1 MRKMSEKKMSD
12 ESREHSSLDPVKRLH
27 VTLLIFCA
35 SSLASTLV
43 VVHNNST
50 RSLAIFIF
58 LLVLGIGAML
68 VMGLVRGTL
77 VGMLLIS
84 AWIAIKQLL
93 GIWEEIR
100 LLDNLLEIILAGLT
114 FIFSGMYHDRL
125 QTILDVYG
133 ENQNQLKRLD
143 IEDRTVGLIKPAIGL
158 LRLTEEEERSVRYRR
173 PFALI
178 LVLIQPIPRMDW
190 SQKEATELM
199 RAVAAGIKDTT
210 RDTDIPFLAASHKI
224 AVILPETETSGANTV
239 VNNIFNRMIATRF
252 VTLSGS
258 SLLIQDRIQL
268 RFGFAAFLGE
278 AHDQIDMMKAAEK
291 SLQMSLEMSTGE
303 LFQNIFIEWVTVG
316 QSPLHTPLFEKAIS

>member
-1 MRKMSEKKMSD
+1 MKSESQ
-12 ESREHSSLDPVKRLH
+12 ENSSLDPVKRLH
-27 VTLLIFCA
+27 ITLLVFSA
-35 SSLASTLV
+35 SLLASTLV

-58 LLVLGIGAML
+58 LLFLGIGIML
-68 VMGLVRGTL
+68 VIGLVRGTL
-77 VGMLLIS
+77 AGMLLIS
-84 AWIAIKQLL
+84 AWIAIKQFL
-93 GIWEEIR
+93 GVWEGIR
-100 LLDNLLEIILAGLT
+100 LLDNALEIILAGLT

-125 QTILDVYG
+125 KTILDVYG

-178 LVLIQPIPRMDW
+178 LVSVQPIPGIDW
-190 SQKEATELM
+190 NQKEATEVM
-199 RAVAAGIKDTT
+199 RAVAASIKDTT
-210 RDTDIPFLAASHKI
+210 RDTDIPFLAARHKI
-224 AVILPETETSGANTV
+224 AIILPETETSGANTV

-252 VTLSGS
+252 VAQSGS
-258 SLLIQDRIQL
+258 SMLIQERIQL

-278 AHDQIDMMKAAEK
+278 DHSQIDMMKSAEK
-291 SLQMSLEMSTGE
+291 SLQLGLEMSTSE

-316 QSPLHTPLFEKAIS
+316 EAPLHTPLFDKVIS

>member
-1 MRKMSEKKMSD
+1 MSEKKMRS
-12 ESREHSSLDPVKRLH
+12 ESQERSSLDPVKRLH
-27 VTLLIFCA
+27 ITLLVFAA

-58 LLVLGIGAML
+58 LLFLGIGIML
-68 VMGLVRGTL
+68 IMGLVRGTL

-100 LLDNLLEIILAGLT
+100 LLDNMLELILAGLT

-133 ENQNQLKRLD
+133 ENQTQLKRLD

-178 LVLIQPIPRMDW
+178 LVLVQAIPVIDW
-190 SQKEATELM
+190 SQQDATEVM

-210 RDTDIPFLAASHKI
+210 RDTDIPFLAGSHKI
-224 AVILPETETSGANTV
+224 AIILPETETTGANTV
-239 VNNIFNRMIATRF
+239 VNNIFNRMIATRYI
-252 VTLSGS
+252 THSGNS
-258 SLLIQDRIQL
+258 MLIQERIQL

-278 AHDQIDMMKAAEK
+278 DHAQIDMMKAAEK

>member
-1 MRKMSEKKMSD
+1 
-12 ESREHSSLDPVKRLH
+12 
-27 VTLLIFCA
+27 
-35 SSLASTLV
+35 
-43 VVHNNST
+43 
-50 RSLAIFIF
+50 
-58 LLVLGIGAML
+58 
-68 VMGLVRGTL
+68 LVRGTL

-100 LLDNLLEIILAGLT
+100 LLDNMLELILAGLT

-133 ENQNQLKRLD
+133 ENQTQLKRLD

-178 LVLIQPIPRMDW
+178 LVLVQAIPGTDW
-190 SQKEATELM
+190 SQQEATEVM

-210 RDTDIPFLAASHKI
+210 RDTDIPFLAGSHKI
-224 AVILPETETSGANTV
+224 AIILPETETTGANTV
-239 VNNIFNRMIATRF
+239 VNNIFNRMIATRYI
-252 VTLSGS
+252 THSGNS
-258 SLLIQDRIQL
+258 MLIQERIQL

-278 AHDQIDMMKAAEK
+278 DQAQIDMMKAAEK

>member
-1 MRKMSEKKMSD
+1 MRSESQ
-12 ESREHSSLDPVKRLH
+12 ERSSLDPVTRLH
-27 VTLLIFCA
+27 ITLSVFTA
-35 SSLASTLV
+35 SLLASTLV

-50 RSLAIFIF
+50 RTLAIFIF
-58 LLVLGIGAML
+58 LQFLGVGMML
-68 VMGLVRGTL
+68 IMGLVRGTL
-77 VGMLLIS
+77 AGMLLIS

-100 LLDNLLEIILAGLT
+100 LLDNALEIILAGLT

-178 LVLIQPIPRMDW
+178 LVLVQPIPGIDW
-190 SQKEATELM
+190 SQQEMTEVM

-210 RDTDIPFLAASHKI
+210 RDTDIPFLAGSHKI
-224 AVILPETETSGANTV
+224 AIILPETETSGANTV

-252 VTLSGS
+252 VTQSGNS
-258 SLLIQDRIQL
+258 TLIQERIQL

-278 AHDQIDMMKAAEK
+278 DHAQIDMMKAAEK
-291 SLQMSLEMSTGE
+291 SLQLGLEMSTGE

-316 QSPLHTPLFEKAIS
+316 ESPLHTPLFEKAVS

>member
-1 MRKMSEKKMSD
+1 MRSESQ
-12 ESREHSSLDPVKRLH
+12 ERRSLDPVRRLH
-27 VTLLIFCA
+27 ITLLVFAA
-35 SSLASTLV
+35 SLLASTLV

-50 RSLAIFIF
+50 RTLAIFIF
-58 LLVLGIGAML
+58 LQFLGAGIML
-68 VMGLVRGTL
+68 IIGLVRGTL
-77 VGMLLIS
+77 AGMLLITT
-84 AWIAIKQLL
+84 WIAIKQLL

-100 LLDNLLEIILAGLT
+100 LLDNMLEIILAGLT

-125 QTILDVYG
+125 QGILDVYG
-133 ENQNQLKRLD
+133 ENQSQLKRLD

-178 LVLIQPIPRMDW
+178 LVLVQAIPGIDW
-190 SQKEATELM
+190 SQPEATELM

-210 RDTDIPFLAASHKI
+210 RETDIPFLAASHKI

-252 VTLSGS
+252 ITLSGS
-258 SLLIQDRIQL
+258 SLLIQDRVQL

-278 AHDQIDMMKAAEK
+278 AHDQIDMMQAAEK

-316 QSPLHTPLFEKAIS
+316 QSPLHTPLFERAIS